1 MTGIDIKIAARRLLE
16 EIFPSDDEAALA
28 EAISEDFVNHE
39 APAGTP
45 PGPGSVAYYMHL
57 RASAFS
63 EQRWTIHQVLAEG
76 DTAVVYCTHSG
87 RHTGDFFGLAAT
99 GRSFAYRQVHIIR
112 FVGGKGAEHWAVRD
126 DAALIRQLTAPGPR
140 SADHVAATADC

>member
-1 MTGIDIKIAARRLLE
+1 MTDIDIKTAARRVLE
-16 EIFPSDDEAALA
+16 EIFPADGEAALA

-45 PGPGSVAYYMHL
+45 PGPGSVSYYMHL
-57 RASAFS
+57 LASAFS

-76 DTAVVYCTHSG
+76 DTVVVYCTHNG
-87 RHTGDFFGLAAT
+87 RHTGDFFDLPAT

-112 FVGGKGAEHWAVRD
+112 FADGKGAEHWAVSD
-126 DAALIRQLTAPGPR
+126 DASLMRQLAAPGPR
-140 SADHVAATADC
+140 SADAVAATADR